1 MVTEK
6 LLVLIVKQW
15 RIDFPIVTGKNY
27 NSLTKMQKIRTQ
39 RKALRTGLLLGL
51 HGLKKK
57 DTVLDVKLQKFI
69 AMARKKDNGSDYE
82 PDSLRVM
89 TRVWTVI

>member
-1 MVTEK
+1 MVTDK

-15 RIDFPIVTGKNY
+15 RIDFPNY

>member
-15 RIDFPIVTGKNY
+15 RIDFPNY

-57 DTVLDVKLQKFI
+57 DTVLDVKLQTFI